1 MATFWQ
7 VAKSLKEAGDV
18 GPAALQNMF
27 LHHIY
32 HIQTAIMSNGPDM
45 TKLFHER
52 SYGRFKEISM
62 RIKKLYRTNQGFS
75 FFAGSFNNRDK
86 PKPNPI

>member
-1 MATFWQ
+1 
-7 VAKSLKEAGDV
+7 
-18 GPAALQNMF
+18 
-27 LHHIY
+27 
-32 HIQTAIMSNGPDM
+32 MSNGPDM

-75 FFAGSFNNRDK
+75 FFAGRFNNRDK
-86 PKPNPI
+86 PKPNPM